1 MYCWNALSHIGCVTV
16 VVGSSGSQIKTV
28 SLDEA
33 FICPSI
39 INQNVW
45 IGNQGHSLEDT
56 FSVDQRATDIV
67 VTRTDRTTGWGMDL
81 RIQCCTTGSKL
92 DYNMAHQSLSGTC
105 VDCFNMHFLIQNQ
118 SVRLKGTLE
127 MGPHKELVLPGS
139 CVKSMEHA
147 KVDFE

>member
-1 MYCWNALSHIGCVTV
+1 
-16 VVGSSGSQIKTV
+16 
-28 SLDEA
+28 
-33 FICPSI
+33 
-39 INQNVW
+39 
-45 IGNQGHSLEDT
+45 
-56 FSVDQRATDIV
+56 
-67 VTRTDRTTGWGMDL
+67 MDL